1 MNETHVEG
9 LELPLSPLVLGTMTF
24 GDTVNAAA
32 AASLVDAALDAGITV
47 IDTANVYAG
56 GSSEDILGSLI
67 PKRRDSVL
75 LATKAGMPHPDTGEH
90 SPLSAA
96 GLRRSVD
103 GSLRRLRV
111 ERIDLFYLH
120 QPDRTTPLPETMGVI
135 AELVRQG
142 TIGALGVS
150 NFAAWQI
157 CELNR
162 VADAIGTPRPV
173 VAQQLFNLVA
183 RRIEDEYLEFASTAG
198 LLTMVYNPLGGGL
211 LTGKHR
217 FAEVPTEGRFGS
229 SNLATMY
236 RQRYWNPQLFGA
248 IEALERIAT
257 GAGITLIEL
266 SLRWLM
272 SKPDV
277 GAILLGASGV
287 EQLQSNISAAQKGP
301 LSVDLIAACDDVGR
315 ILRGPMASYNR

>member
-9 LELPLSPLVLGTMTF
+9 LELPLSHLVLGTMTF

-75 LATKAGMPHPDTGEH
+75 LATKAGMPHPDAGEH

-120 QPDRTTPLPETMGVI
+120 QPDRATPLQETMGAI

-229 SNLATMY
+229 SKLATMY

-301 LSVDLIAACDDVGR
+301 LSVDMIAACDDVGR